1 MKSIKLSIVAL
12 FIASAS
18 FAQVKEAKTETA
30 KPVQAPVQATV
41 TPAPAP
47 KQSVIKWDKEIHD
60 FGDIEKGKP
69 ATYEF
74 TFTNTTKETIL
85 ITNVRPACGC
95 TAANYTKTPI
105 KPGDKGMVAATFNAA
120 NVGPF
125 QKSVTITT
133 TENGVESVKTL
144 SFKGKVLDNTATDKK
159 EEIRS

>member
-1 MKSIKLSIVAL
+1 MKSIKLTIVAL
-12 FIASAS
+12 FVASAS
-18 FAQVKEAKTETA
+18 FAQLKEAKVETTKA
-30 KPVQAPVQATV
+30 IQV
-41 TPAPAP
+41 TPSEVKAPAAP
-47 KQSVIKWDKEIHD
+47 KQSNIKWDQEIHD

-105 KPGDKGMVAATFNAA
+105 KPGEKGMVAATFNAA